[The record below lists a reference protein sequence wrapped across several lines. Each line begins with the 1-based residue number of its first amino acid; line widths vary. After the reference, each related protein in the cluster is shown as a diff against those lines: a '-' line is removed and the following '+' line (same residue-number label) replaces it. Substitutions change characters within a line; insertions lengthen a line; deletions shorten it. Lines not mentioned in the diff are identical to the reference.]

1 MIDMF
6 FTIDVFEKRI
16 EILKGDLK
24 SVLDRMAELDKKRS
38 EDVALCN
45 AINGAIQQCDIFL
58 EDLNDEKPEMAS
70 DDGNDEE

>member
-1 MIDMF
+1 MTDMF
-6 FTIDVFEKRI
+6 ITKEEIENRK
-16 EILKGDLK
+16 EILKTDLK
-24 SVLDRMAELDKKRS
+24 TVKDRMAELDKKRS

-58 EDLNDEKPEMAS
+58 EDLNDDKPEMAS

>member
-1 MIDMF
+1 MTDMF
-6 FTIDVFEKRI
+6 ITKDEIEKRK
-16 EILKGDLK
+16 EILKGDLQTVK
-24 SVLDRMAELDKKRS
+24 DRMAELDKKRS

-45 AINGAIQQCDIFL
+45 AFNGAIQQCDIFL